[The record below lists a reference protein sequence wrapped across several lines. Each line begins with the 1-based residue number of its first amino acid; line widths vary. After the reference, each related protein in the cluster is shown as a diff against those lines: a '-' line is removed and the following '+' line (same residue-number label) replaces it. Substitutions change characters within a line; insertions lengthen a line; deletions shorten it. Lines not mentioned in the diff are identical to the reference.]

1 MLTKVNANL
10 KKTVAGTMEGSKV
23 QKTTLTMKETSEYLG
38 ILYWLTNQIVKKLL
52 FEKQLRKCV
61 IMDLDNLNF
70 VLKILL
76 QIKQFLFP

>member
-1 MLTKVNANL
+1 MNNRIQMLTKVNANL

-23 QKTTLTMKETSEYLG
+23 QKTTLTMKEASEYLG

-70 VLKILL
+70 VLKI
-76 QIKQFLFP
+76 KW